1 VTADRWD
8 PGRYGTFEAE
18 RRQPFDDLVALCSP
32 VPGGS
37 VVDLG
42 CGTGKL
48 TADLHRATGATRTQG
63 IDSSAAML
71 AEAPEGVEGLSFALG
86 DLATWAGP
94 PRDLLFA
101 NASLHWVDDHPT
113 LLAKLRR
120 QVNPGGQLAFQVPA
134 NFDHPSHRLAREVA
148 IELGHEPPP
157 DRGAAVLPPA
167 RYAELLDNLGAGE
180 LHVRLQ
186 IYGHHLESTAA
197 VVDWVSGTLLTAYRS
212 SMDARA
218 YDEFVERY
226 RNRLLAA
233 LGDHRPYFY
242 AFARILCRARF
253 P

>member
-1 VTADRWD
+1 
-8 PGRYGTFEAE
+8 
-18 RRQPFDDLVALCSP
+18 
-32 VPGGS
+32 

-42 CGTGKL
+42 CGTATL
-48 TADLHRATGATRTQG
+48 TAELHRATGAARTEG

-71 AEAPEGVEGLSFALG
+71 AEAPQGVEGLTVTLG
-86 DLATWAGP
+86 DLATWSGP
-94 PRDLLFA
+94 PCDLIFA

-113 LLAKLRR
+113 LLANLRR
-120 QVNPGGQLAFQVPA
+120 QVSPGGQLAFQVPA

-157 DRGAAVLPPA
+157 DRAAAVLAPA
-167 RYAELLDNLGAGE
+167 RYAELLDDLGAQE

-186 IYGHHLESTAA
+186 IYGHHLESTEA

-212 SMDARA
+212 QMGERA
-218 YDEFVERY
+218 YGEFVERY
-226 RNRLLAA
+226 RNRLLTA